1 MREVRSRSRRVALVV
16 EDDPLIQD
24 ALKLALVEE
33 AGFQVLTASAP
44 ELVLPLLE
52 AAAPEVVLLDLGL
65 PGPSGW
71 SVLAAVRHHPQFRTV
86 PVLVVTAHRE
96 ATPRV
101 MSLQD
106 PWVELLLKPFDL
118 ETLLERVEALIQR
131 HRTWQTEAGALPGHL
146 DPAS

>member
-1 MREVRSRSRRVALVV
+1 MSEVHTRSRQVALVV

-24 ALKLALVEE
+24 TLKLALMEE

-44 ELVLPLLE
+44 ELALPLLE

-71 SVLAAVRHHPQFRTV
+71 SVLAAMRRHPQFRTL
-86 PVLVVTAHRE
+86 PTLIVTAHRE

-101 MSLQD
+101 VSLQD
-106 PWVELLLKPFDL
+106 PWVDLLLKPFDL

-131 HRTWQTEAGALPGHL
+131 HRTWQTEAGAP
-146 DPAS
+146 PRTP

>member
-1 MREVRSRSRRVALVV
+1 MTEVRSRSRRVALVV

-33 AGFQVLTASAP
+33 AGFQVLTASVP
-44 ELVLPLLE
+44 EMALPLLE

-101 MSLQD
+101 VSLHD
-106 PWVELLLKPFDL
+106 PWVELLLKPFAL

-131 HRTWQTEAGALPGHL
+131 HRTWQTEASNLPGHD